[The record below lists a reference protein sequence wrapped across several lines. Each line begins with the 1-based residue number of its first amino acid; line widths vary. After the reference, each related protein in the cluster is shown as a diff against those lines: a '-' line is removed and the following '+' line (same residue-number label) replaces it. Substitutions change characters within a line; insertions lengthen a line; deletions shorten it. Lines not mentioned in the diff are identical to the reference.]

1 MSRDPVAKKW
11 RKYFVNKL
19 QEQYGLAADDAYRKA
34 DMWMRW
40 IKDLPNPQGSE
51 TQTTAMGRDEH
62 AR

>member
-19 QEQYGLAADDAYRKA
+19 QEQYGLAADDARRKA
-34 DMWMRW
+34 DLWMRW
-40 IKDLPNPQGSE
+40 LKELPSPQAE
-51 TQTTAMGRDEH
+51 NQTTAMGRDEH